1 MQTWCPGSLRVVSI
15 SLSSAFDG
23 GLHCAG
29 EVKMLAQGL
38 GPEKEM
44 YMSRDQVETVTMPPR
59 RSSGPKIQEERI
71 YQLK

>member
-1 MQTWCPGSLRVVSI
+1 
-15 SLSSAFDG
+15 
-23 GLHCAG
+23 
-29 EVKMLAQGL
+29 MLAQGL